1 MSITPLAT
9 VARFVRT
16 AALGSEILAHRIDT
30 WATIWV
36 ATGHDSPDTTP
47 GHDNVTPEGDR
58 DTATPTPRHRATKRR
73 DKKKDKEKDKGPK
86 PGLTRRTRTIIVT
99 LAPVA
104 VLLLAMRPSSL
115 GALLACAG
123 LYLLT
128 IVAWGYSPTAALIT
142 MYSAIATMWST
153 LMAIATLI
161 WLPTAYRAATRD
173 PLAELS
179 EENPEST
186 ETDPSHEDHE
196 TPGEDR
202 LVALVRHLIGD
213 RYGVHLR
220 DIVEAL
226 NQASTGRQFTAP
238 EVRAA
243 LAQRGVPTRAKVRA
257 PQGGAEGAPEA
268 ITRGVHRADL
278 PPAAEAAEAPSPTP
292 SPAPSPREPEKPVAT
307 IATSL

>member
-9 VARFVRT
+9 VARTVRT

-30 WATIWV
+30 WATSWV

-47 GHDNVTPEGDR
+47 GHDTATPEGDS
-58 DTATPTPRHRATKRR
+58 DTATPRHRATKKR
-73 DKKKDKEKDKGPK
+73 DKEKNKGPK

-104 VLLLAMRPSSL
+104 VLLIAMRPSSL

-278 PPAAEAAEAPSPTP
+278 PPAAEAAEAPSP
-292 SPAPSPREPEKPVAT
+292 APSSREPEKPVAT